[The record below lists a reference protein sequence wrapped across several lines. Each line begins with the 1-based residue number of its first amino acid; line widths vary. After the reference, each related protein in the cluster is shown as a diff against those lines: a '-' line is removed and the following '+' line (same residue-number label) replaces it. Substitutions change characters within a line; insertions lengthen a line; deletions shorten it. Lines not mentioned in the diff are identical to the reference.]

1 MQTSLCWH
9 NLSATGTV
17 SAVWSGRDDERGRVE
32 RSYLRYTGVGV
43 QYGLTVLFMTLLG
56 IWLDNRAGT
65 APLFLLVFLLLG
77 FVGATW
83 SLIQQVLGSGKKDT
97 KP

>member
-1 MQTSLCWH
+1 MQTSWQ

-17 SAVWSGRDDERGRVE
+17 AAMWSGDDDRGRVE
-32 RSYLRYTGVGV
+32 RSYLRYAGVGV
-43 QYGLTVLFMTLLG
+43 QYGLTILFMTLLG
-56 IWLDNRAGT
+56 IWLDKRFGT
-65 APLFLLVFLLLG
+65 APLLLLICLLVG

-83 SLIQQVLGSGKKDT
+83 SLIHTVLGADKQDP

>member
-32 RSYLRYTGVGV
+32 RSYLRYAGVGV
-43 QYGLTVLFMTLLG
+43 QYGLTVLFMSLLG
-56 IWLDNRAGT
+56 IWLDKRFGT
-65 APLFLLVFLLLG
+65 APLLLLICLLVG

-83 SLIQQVLGSGKKDT
+83 SLIHEVLGPDRQDR